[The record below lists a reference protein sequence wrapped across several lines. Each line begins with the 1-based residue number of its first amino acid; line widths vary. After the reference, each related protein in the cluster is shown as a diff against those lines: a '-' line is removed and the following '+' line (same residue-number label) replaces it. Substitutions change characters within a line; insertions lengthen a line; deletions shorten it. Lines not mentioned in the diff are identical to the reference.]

1 MKISLITIS
10 LLVAVMIY
18 GCSTTKPLNELRATK
33 EGLKSTELVSTTNI
47 EDVIKRIKADAYNNG
62 SLLKIFDTPD
72 GTKVS
77 LVRQL
82 DYGGEIMC
90 FMDFEKE
97 GNGVRVS
104 VYNYVCGQGFI
115 DKTLK
120 MALNR

>member
-1 MKISLITIS
+1 MKFNLCAIVLIVVGMLS
-10 LLVAVMIY
+10 

-62 SLLKIFDTPD
+62 SLLKIFDAPD
-72 GTKVS
+72 GTKVL

-97 GNGVRVS
+97 GSGVRVS

-115 DKTLK
+115 DKTLN
-120 MALNR
+120 MALDR